1 MENLGSFEPHVLLI
15 QAKIARLATQL
26 NRMDQLI
33 RSLNVPIVDLPRATN
48 FSIWIS
54 HFICFYADYEQA
66 KEDDE
71 YN

>member
-48 FSIWIS
+48 FSI
-54 HFICFYADYEQA
+54 
-66 KEDDE
+66 
-71 YN
+71 